1 MRGGPTGGSAGDA
14 APRAGAGGVKSPG
27 GRADARGVSPDR
39 TPAERL
45 GGALLTTAEA
55 AATAVVV
62 TAAGL
67 LLGSMVPLAL
77 GWKASAIVSGSMEP
91 RIHVGDV
98 VVTSPVDPRAIVPG
112 QVVMFPDPD
121 GGART
126 IMHRVVEITEDDRL
140 VTRGDANQSAD
151 TTPVERSSVLG
162 VGRIRVPWVG
172 LPRLWFQTGNHP
184 PLVGLAVLL
193 TMATALLVPRGSASS
208 APRPGTAAA
217 PVPAPGAP
225 PPPGDPLEDF
235 LGLDGSRDTDADATQ
250 ALVSLLSAPGAS
262 RQRPGRR

>member
-1 MRGGPTGGSAGDA
+1 MSLN
-14 APRAGAGGVKSPG
+14 
-27 GRADARGVSPDR
+27 R

-45 GGALLTTAEA
+45 GGAVLTTAEA
-55 AATAVVV
+55 IATAVVV

-91 RIHVGDV
+91 RIRVGDV

-126 IMHRVVEITEDDRL
+126 IMHRVVEVTEDDRL

-151 TTPVERSSVLG
+151 TTPVERSAVLG

-172 LPRLWFQTGNHP
+172 LPRLWFQTGDHA

-193 TMATALLVPRGSASS
+193 TMATALLVPRGPASPG
-208 APRPGTAAA
+208 PRPGTA
-217 PVPAPGAP
+217 PVPAPGTT
-225 PPPGDPLEDF
+225 PPPGDGLEDF
-235 LGLDGSRDTDADATQ
+235 LGLDGSRDADADATA
-250 ALVSLLSAPGAS
+250 ALVSLLAAPGAP
-262 RQRPGRR
+262 RPAAGAPRPARR